1 MGSVVPLKQVTTS
14 LMLDWLIGWS
24 YLLHYQELGFCERV
38 PGMGILL
45 VIATIVIYQG
55 GNVVAKKMSTPPF
68 LMILVR
74 DVISLFLTA
83 PLNIQ
88 QRAPPF
94 QRGYLLLTLLRSL
107 TMAALLCGY
116 FYAVSS
122 ANLVPN

>member
-1 MGSVVPLKQVTTS
+1 M
-14 LMLDWLIGWS
+14 LML
-24 YLLHYQELGFCERV
+24 HCQELGFCERV

-45 VIATIVIYQG
+45 VIATILIYQG

-68 LMILVR
+68 LMILIR

-116 FYAVSS
+116 FYAVSWC
-122 ANLVPN
+122 

>member
-1 MGSVVPLKQVTTS
+1 
-14 LMLDWLIGWS
+14 
-24 YLLHYQELGFCERV
+24 
-38 PGMGILL
+38 MGILL

-88 QRAPPF
+88 TAAGANITVFIAQP
-94 QRGYLLLTLLRSL
+94 TELRLHPTYSKVRKHNTCL
-107 TMAALLCGY
+107 PK
-116 FYAVSS
+116 FFPKIFAV
-122 ANLVPN
+122 

>member
-1 MGSVVPLKQVTTS
+1 
-14 LMLDWLIGWS
+14 
-24 YLLHYQELGFCERV
+24 
-38 PGMGILL
+38 MGILL
-45 VIATIVIYQG
+45 VIATILIYQG

-68 LMILVR
+68 LMILIR

-116 FYAVSS
+116 FYAVSWC
-122 ANLVPN
+122 

>member
-14 LMLDWLIGWS
+14 LTIPEQMVDWLM
-24 YLLHYQELGFCERV
+24 LMLHYQELGYCDRV

-68 LMILVR
+68 LMILIR

-116 FYAVSS
+116 FYAVG
-122 ANLVPN
+122 